1 MVLSYPILFFRN
13 RSFLLIVIWALPCSD
28 SISFNFTRFSP
39 NDREIAFSGDAF
51 PSGSV
56 LEITKNQREGFLN
69 GSVGRATY
77 KRPVRLWDAK
87 TQKLTDFSTHFSFN
101 INAVNKTDYGYGD
114 GLAFFLAPERSI
126 IPPNSTGGWLG
137 LVDPL
142 TAFNTSVNQFV
153 AVEFDTY
160 PNNWDP
166 RSDHVGI
173 NVNSIKSSDTVVWGS
188 IMSNEITAGN
198 AWVTY
203 DSTTHNLCVFLTYAE
218 NPVFSGDST
227 LCKIIDLRTVLPETI
242 IVGFSASTGSSFEL
256 HTILSWDFNSSLEVT
271 TFSEGGNNNTAPT
284 PIPSFSEGG
293 NNNTAPIPS
302 FSEGGNNNTALIVGI
317 VVTVGCISLGLLGVL
332 WLIWRRKRKSELN
345 VDEELDVYMD
355 DEFVK
360 GTGPRRF
367 TYADLCRATNNFS
380 DDRKLGEGGFG
391 GVYRGLLSDSDTEV
405 AVKRISK
412 GSKQGKKE
420 YISEVKI
427 ISRMRHRN
435 LVQLIG
441 WCHGKGELLL
451 VYKLMPNGSLDA
463 HLFRN
468 NEVLTWELRHKI
480 ALGLASA
487 LLYLHE
493 DGEQCVLHRDIKSSN
508 IMLDSNF
515 NAKLGD
521 FGLARFVDHNLG
533 SQTTVLAGTMGYV
546 APECFTTGKAS
557 KESDVYSFGVVALE
571 IACGRRPVEE
581 RAEPTQVSLVEWV
594 WRLYGED
601 QLIEAADQ
609 RLSSD
614 YDQRQLTHLMI
625 VGLWCCHPD
634 STMRPSIR
642 QVINVLKSEAPL
654 PSLPSKLPVPTYA
667 ALPINMSQLSSS
679 SDTSSY
685 MNYRSDQ
692 YTSTSTATTGTTAT
706 STTSPQSLLHS
717 MQN

>member
-13 RSFLLIVIWALPCSD
+13 RSFLLIVLWALPCSD

-39 NDREIAFSGDAF
+39 NDGEIVFSRDAY
-51 PSGSV
+51 PSEPV
-56 LEITKNQREGFLN
+56 LQITRNQREGSLG

-77 KRPVRLWDAK
+77 KRPVSLWDAK

-101 INAVNKTDYGYGD
+101 ISALNQTAYGD
-114 GLAFFLAPERSI
+114 GLVFFLAPVNSTV
-126 IPPNSTGGWLG
+126 PQTSTGGWLG
-137 LVDPL
+137 LVDHL
-142 TAFNTSVNQFV
+142 TPFNTSVNQFV
-153 AVEFDTY
+153 AVEFDTF
-160 PNNWDP
+160 PNDWDP
-166 RSDHVGI
+166 ISNHVGI
-173 NVNSIKSSDTVVWGS
+173 NVNSIKSLATVEWES
-188 IMSNEITAGN
+188 SMSNGRTAN

-203 DSTTHNLCVFLTYAE
+203 NSTTHNLCVFLTYAE
-218 NPVFSGDST
+218 NPVFSGNSS
-227 LCKIIDLRTVLPETI
+227 LCHIIDLRTVLPETI
-242 IVGFSASTGSSFEL
+242 IVGFSASTGIAVEL

-271 TFSEGGNNNTAPT
+271 TFSEGGNNNTAP
-284 PIPSFSEGG
+284 IP
-293 NNNTAPIPS
+293 T

-317 VVTVGCISLGLLGVL
+317 VVPVGCISLGLLGVL

-345 VDEELDVYMD
+345 VDEELDVSMD

-367 TYADLCRATNNFS
+367 TYADLSRATKNFS
-380 DDRKLGEGGFG
+380 DDGKLGEGGFG

-405 AVKRISK
+405 AVKRVSK
-412 GSKQGKKE
+412 GSQQGKKE

-441 WCHGKGELLL
+441 WCHGQGELLL
-451 VYKLMPNGSLDA
+451 VYELMPNGSLDA
-463 HLFRN
+463 HLFRNNNN

-493 DGEQCVLHRDIKSSN
+493 EGDQCVVHRDIKSSN

-533 SQTTVLAGTMGYV
+533 SQTTVLAGTMGYM
-546 APECFTTGKAS
+546 APECYSTGKAS

-571 IACGRRPVEE
+571 IACGRRPVEA
-581 RAEPTQVSLVEWV
+581 RAEPTQVRLVEWV
-594 WRLYGED
+594 WSLYGQG

-614 YDQRQLTHLMI
+614 YDERQLTHLMI

-642 QVINVLKSEAPL
+642 QVINVLNLEAPL

-667 ALPINMSQLSSS
+667 AMPINMSQLSSS
-679 SDTSSY
+679 YTSSY

-692 YTSTSTATTGTTAT
+692 YTSSSTATTDTTAT
-706 STTSPQSLLHS
+706 STSSSQSLLHS